1 MNKLIKLFMV
11 MGVLVTSVT
20 LFAAKADDKAT
31 RSGDKI
37 DEISS
42 NEKSPLVLYHAQE
55 ILNKGDKE
63 FKMSWHQSHRSHY
76 SHQSHRSHYSH
87 YSSR

>member
-1 MNKLIKLFMV
+1 MNKLIKLYMV
-11 MGVLVTSVT
+11 MGMLVTSVT

-63 FKMSWHQSHRSHY
+63 FVLIRKYRKSNRFLSQDL
-76 SHQSHRSHYSH
+76 
-87 YSSR
+87 